1 MILPGRGPGETEKT
15 AMIQKRDIFFAPAGE
30 MRTLHIYLPDGY
42 ENSDERYPVMYFFD
56 GHNLFFD
63 GDATYGKSWGL
74 KAFLDGWGK
83 KLIVVGVTCSMT
95 NRLVE
100 YCPYHFTKGF
110 LGEID
115 GTGDVTL
122 RWMISALKP
131 VIDRDYRTI
140 PFRECT
146 AIGGSSMG
154 GLMSLYAVIRYNT
167 WFSKAACL
175 SSTTGPCME
184 DFRRDIA
191 QSPISPDTRV
201 YLSWG
206 SEEGGGSKLYP
217 RQDTNDTMASRNG
230 ELAARLAEK
239 GAVTRVYGQPG
250 GRHCEADWEKQVPM
264 FMNFLW
270 CDG

>member
-1 MILPGRGPGETEKT
+1 MIE
-15 AMIQKRDIFFAPAGE
+15 KRDILFTPANE
-30 MRTLHIYLPDGY
+30 MRTLHIYLPDDYGM
-42 ENSDERYPVMYFFD
+42 SGERYPVMYFFD
-56 GHNLFFD
+56 GHNLFSNE
-63 GDATYGKSWGL
+63 DATYGKSWGL
-74 KAFLDGWGK
+74 KDFLAQWGK
-83 KLIVVGVTCSMT
+83 KLIIVGVTCSMT

-100 YCPYHFTKGF
+100 YCPYHCTKGF
-110 LGEID
+110 LGEIK
-115 GTGDVTL
+115 GTGDATI
-122 RWMISALKP
+122 RWMLDELKP

-191 QSPISPDTRV
+191 EAEISPDTRV

-206 SEEGGGSKLYP
+206 TEEGGGSKMYP
-217 RQDTNDTMASRNG
+217 RKDTNDTMAARNG
-230 ELAARLAEK
+230 ELAARLNEK
-239 GAVTRVYGQPG
+239 GARTRIYGQPG

>member
-1 MILPGRGPGETEKT
+1 MIE
-15 AMIQKRDIFFAPAGE
+15 KRDILFTPANE
-30 MRTLHIYLPDGY
+30 MRTLHIYLPDDYGM
-42 ENSDERYPVMYFFD
+42 SGERYPVMYFFD
-56 GHNLFFD
+56 GHNLFSNE
-63 GDATYGKSWGL
+63 DATYGKSWGL
-74 KAFLDGWGK
+74 KDFLDQWGK
-83 KLIVVGVTCSMT
+83 KLIIVGVTCSMT

-110 LGEID
+110 LGEIK
-115 GTGDVTL
+115 GTGDATI
-122 RWMISALKP
+122 RWLLDELKP

-191 QSPISPDTRV
+191 EAEISPDTACTCPGARRRAAAPRCIRAMTPTTPW
-201 YLSWG
+201 LRATASW
-206 SEEGGGSKLYP
+206 P
-217 RQDTNDTMASRNG
+217 RG
-230 ELAARLAEK
+230 
-239 GAVTRVYGQPG
+239 
-250 GRHCEADWEKQVPM
+250 
-264 FMNFLW
+264 
-270 CDG
+270 